1 MSESD
6 RLNRCYE
13 RGLDDVVSSSLL
25 CGAAAGVLIYFPF
38 LRPFP
43 RLMVDQFGAG
53 SMSVAWAHLIFNVT
67 VGLAF
72 LVLLDKVEPRLSK
85 WFQLT

>member
-13 RGLDDVVSSSLL
+13 RGLDDVVSSSFLR
-25 CGAAAGVLIYFPF
+25 GAAAGVLIYFPF
-38 LRPFP
+38 LRPFS
-43 RLMVDQFGAG
+43 RLLTNSGPA
-53 SMSVAWAHLIFNVT
+53 AWRWRGAHLIFNVT

-72 LVLLDKVEPRLSK
+72 LLRLDKVEPRLSK